1 MISVILPAYNAQDTI
16 AEAIQ
21 SIIDQTYKDWELIV
35 INDGSSDDTKSIILS
50 FPDPR
55 IKYIENDGN
64 KKLIYTLNRGLK
76 LATGKY
82 IARMDADDIS
92 LPTRFE
98 RQVLY
103 MENHPDCVCCG
114 SLIHFF
120 SNNRLF
126 GKPVGI
132 SGDDIKL
139 KEYLFRDSCFAHST
153 VMIRTEVIKKCGL
166 KYNSIYIH
174 AEDYKLWIDLSEYGM
189 FHNIKEPL
197 LNYRISGTQVSNK
210 YRNVQLKT
218 SNRCRR
224 EYIESHVNNDS
235 FRIDIRSNH
244 ITLDTLRKYR
254 LLDLHYA
261 YLLEVLYLSMEKY
274 GIKELLYFLVSMDIL
289 RVSPKTVLAF
299 FKRMLC
305 GKDSLLD

>member
-139 KEYLFRDSCFAHST
+139 KE
-153 VMIRTEVIKKCGL
+153 
-166 KYNSIYIH
+166 
-174 AEDYKLWIDLSEYGM
+174 WIDLSEYGM